1 MIPWPRVDPCR
12 SPPLN
17 HLAHA
22 LLAAPDDDAM
32 LGSLIADFLRGAI
45 DPAMAR
51 GVRIGVALHRA
62 VDVYTDAHPEV
73 VAARARFE
81 PPYRRYAGI
90 LLDMWFDH
98 LLARNW
104 LRYGDG
110 SLHAFSQQV
119 QALLRRRSAEVP
131 PRMHG
136 FVGYL
141 QAHDLPERYRE
152 RAAMADA
159 LRGLST
165 RLSRANPLA
174 ESLPVLEALAAPL
187 EEHFAAFFPD
197 LVAHAAAER
206 ERLAA
211 TLPH

>member
-1 MIPWPRVDPCR
+1 
-12 SPPLN
+12 
-17 HLAHA
+17 
-22 LLAAPDDDAM
+22 M

-51 GVRIGVALHRA
+51 GVRIGVALHRS

-98 LLARNW
+98 LLARGW
-104 LRYGDG
+104 ERYGNG
-110 SLHAFSQQV
+110 PLHAFSQHV
-119 QALLRRRSAEVP
+119 QDLLQRRSGEVP
-131 PRMHG
+131 QRMHA
-136 FVGYL
+136 FVRYL
-141 QAHDLPERYRE
+141 VAHDLPERYRE
-152 RAAMADA
+152 RAAMDAA

-187 EEHFAAFFPD
+187 AGHFAAFFPD
-197 LVAHAAAER
+197 LIAHAATER